1 VSRSRIDES
10 EEVRMKKVLFLLLLS
25 VTLIAPA
32 VYAQSATDAIEVTRS
47 DIQADRKA
55 IVAANLDLTEAEGTA
70 FWPVYNTYRA
80 DIVKAADRVIK
91 VVMDYAAAYKSNAMT
106 DAQAS
111 ALVKEWVSARADKV
125 KVLASY
131 QKKFEKVLSPKKV
144 ARFYQV
150 ENRLDLI
157 VEAAAASEIPL
168 VK

>member
-1 VSRSRIDES
+1 
-10 EEVRMKKVLFLLLLS
+10 MKKVLLLLMLA
-25 VTLIAPA
+25 VALVAPA
-32 VYAQSATDAIEVTRS
+32 AYAQSATDDVEITRS

-55 IVAANLDLTEAEGTA
+55 IVADNMELTDVEAAA
-70 FWPVYNTYRA
+70 FWPVYNAYRA
-80 DIVKAADRVIK
+80 EISKVADRVVK
-91 VVMDYAAAYKSNAMT
+91 VILDYAAAYRENSMT

-111 ALVKEWVSARADKV
+111 ALVKENLAARQEKAKIQ
-125 KVLASY
+125 AGY
-131 QKKFEKVLSPKKV
+131 QKKFEKVLAPKKV